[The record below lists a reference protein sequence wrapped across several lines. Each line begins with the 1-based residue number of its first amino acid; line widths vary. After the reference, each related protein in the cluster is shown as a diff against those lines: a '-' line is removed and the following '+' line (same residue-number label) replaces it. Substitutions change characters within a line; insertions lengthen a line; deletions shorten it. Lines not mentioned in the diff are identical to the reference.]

1 MRSATKFISDLT
13 IPLIAA
19 GAVALS
25 ASSALAVGNAAT
37 GKRLF
42 LAHCAVCHKRD
53 ASGGVSLGDTKSADL
68 QSPGLENQ
76 YHHDD
81 KLMERAIMD
90 GIDEEGGPLDTIMP
104 RWGKVANK
112 LSLAQVDDI
121 IAYLKTVKTKD

>member
-1 MRSATKFISDLT
+1 MRSVNRFISYFS

-19 GAVALS
+19 GAMALS
-25 ASSALAVGNAAT
+25 TSSALASGNAAT

-42 LAHCAVCHKRD
+42 LGHCAVCHKRD